1 MLRTKPL
8 RGPRETFRLD
18 RDLLDACMH
27 WAHTSYTRASAVC
40 ARARNT
46 AAVGLN
52 EHVLNIM
59 SVRTHSNSRVA
70 INEGGV

>member
-18 RDLLDACMH
+18 SDLLDTCMH
-27 WAHTSYTRASAVC
+27 WAHTSYTRVSAVC

-46 AAVGLN
+46 AAVGLR
-52 EHVLNIM
+52 
-59 SVRTHSNSRVA
+59 SS
-70 INEGGV
+70 G

>member
-27 WAHTSYTRASAVC
+27 WAHTSYMYTRVSAVC

-46 AAVGLN
+46 AAVGLR
-52 EHVLNIM
+52 
-59 SVRTHSNSRVA
+59 SS
-70 INEGGV
+70 G